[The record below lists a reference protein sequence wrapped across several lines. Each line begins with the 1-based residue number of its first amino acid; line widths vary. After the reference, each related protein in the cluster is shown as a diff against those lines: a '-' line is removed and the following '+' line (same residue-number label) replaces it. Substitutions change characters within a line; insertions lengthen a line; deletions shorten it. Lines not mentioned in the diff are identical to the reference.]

1 MNFSNRLKRCRQIK
15 KEENPNWTQ
24 DYIARQIGVART
36 TYTAY
41 ERGTK
46 IPTLDTVNKI
56 ADLFDV
62 STDYLLGR
70 SDITDYQVDKSNEFD
85 SIKEVNK
92 LMDQY
97 GIEDA
102 AFFDLEKWKSMSP
115 EQIRELESYFQYLVK
130 KSKEL
135 EEKENK

>member
-1 MNFSNRLKRCRQIK
+1 MNFADRLKKCRQIK

-70 SDITDYQVDKSNEFD
+70 SDISDYQDKSNEFD

-102 AFFDLEKWKSMSP
+102 AFLIWKSGSP
-115 EQIRELESYFQYLVK
+115 
-130 KSKEL
+130 
-135 EEKENK
+135 